1 MLKEENDAQSYTKAT
16 GFANS
21 LPLGMEGNE
30 WSGVY
35 ATLEYILLQMDSC
48 HSIPVNCTF
57 MQECESSV
65 ENLLTFWSDN
75 YAKTFHF

>member
-30 WSGVY
+30 
-35 ATLEYILLQMDSC
+35 
-48 HSIPVNCTF
+48 
-57 MQECESSV
+57 
-65 ENLLTFWSDN
+65 
-75 YAKTFHF
+75 